1 MGVGPSV
8 KVLQTSRLSRGRQQV
23 AAVCYRIRKCGLE
36 FLLVQTR
43 GGRWIFPKGG
53 VEPGLTQAQ
62 SAALEAFEEAGVHG
76 RIEEIP
82 FARFFRRK
90 TDAAT
95 TTKNARPASA
105 PSSQQELAV
114 AVHLC
119 EVSWLE
125 PPQES
130 NRNPT
135 WLSAEKAKRRLLND
149 RAPEFGAEL
158 ARVVDRASARIRRL
172 HGNSVP
178 LPVRARKD
186 DALQEVRFEAFELA
200 RVHGL
205 VWPAS
210 YAGYIRREHP
220 DLPSLAGRS
229 SVGRSFAGLPLGP
242 NRPPLRLGNGT
253 ASSPDML
260 QKVQFI
266 DGVRSSSRTNAP
278 SKSAKN
284 RRK

>member
-1 MGVGPSV
+1 MGAGPSV

-23 AAVCYRIRKCGLE
+23 AAVCYRIRKRGLE

-53 VEPGLTQAQ
+53 VEPGLTHAQ

-76 RIEEIP
+76 RMEEIP

-95 TTKNARPASA
+95 TTQNARPAAA

-130 NRNPT
+130 KRNPT
-135 WLSAEKAKRRLLND
+135 WFSAEKAKRRLLDD

-158 ARVVDRASARIRRL
+158 ARVLDRASARIRRL
-172 HGNSVP
+172 QGNSVP
-178 LPVRARKD
+178 SPVRARRD
-186 DALQEVRFEAFELA
+186 DALREVRFEAFELA
-200 RVHGL
+200 RAHV
-205 VWPAS
+205 VWSAS
-210 YAGYIRREHP
+210 YARYIRREHP
-220 DLPSLAGRS
+220 ELPSPAGRS
-229 SVGRSFAGLPLGP
+229 SLGRSFAGLPLGTG
-242 NRPPLRLGNGT
+242 RPALRLGNGT
-253 ASSPDML
+253 ASSPDTL
-260 QKVQFI
+260 QEVQFI
-266 DGVRSSSRTNAP
+266 DGVRSSSRSNAP
-278 SKSAKN
+278 SKSGKK
-284 RRK
+284 RR